1 MRANGRLALVVE
13 DDPLQRAALSELLR
27 ERDLDVVHCES
38 AEAGEF
44 VVATMG
50 PELSVLITDIVL
62 AGKHSGLE
70 LAQFARGRL
79 PDLKIVVVSG
89 RSNVELP
96 SDIHFLQKPW
106 LLADLLRLSAV

>member
-1 MRANGRLALVVE
+1 MRANGKLALVVE

-27 ERDLDVVHCES
+27 ERDVDVVHCES

-44 VVATMG
+44 VVVRMG
-50 PELSVLITDIVL
+50 PELSVLITDVVL

-89 RSNVELP
+89 KSIVELP

-106 LLADLLRLSAV
+106 LPADLLRLSAV